1 MLLKFRMKLLL
12 FSILLLTGA
21 LQGCSGKL
29 PVADS
34 GPVFFPPLPNPPRIQ
49 YLTHIENSKE
59 FLGEKDK
66 FSMFVYGSTEQEQI
80 RRIQKPFGITTHN
93 GKIFVCDLGGSNVV
107 IVDPVN
113 KSFEYLKGNYS
124 VGKLMKPANMAIDN
138 EGNMYVADTMRRDVV
153 VYNAAGDYIASY
165 GKELGIKPVDV
176 EVDDKF
182 VYVLDMPSN
191 EIKVLDRKTGKYLKS
206 IGKADGKTE
215 GIALPTGMSLGPKGF
230 IYVSNAGSGRVL
242 KYDRDGHLLDAFG
255 EMGDAFGMFAR
266 PKGIAVDE
274 QERIYVVDGGHQNV
288 QMFNADHRL
297 LIFFGDPGLNPDLS
311 KGLMNLPT
319 DIAVTT
325 DNLEHYKQY
334 ADPSFELERLLFVVN
349 QYGPYKIA
357 VYGLGQLRNAAQI
370 SSGN

>member
-1 MLLKFRMKLLL
+1 MLSVSLAALL
-12 FSILLLTGA
+12 
-21 LQGCSGKL
+21 LQGCGGKV

-80 RRIQKPFGITTHN
+80 RRIQKPYGITTHG
-93 GKIFVCDLGGSNVV
+93 GKIYVCDLGGQNVL
-107 IVDPVN
+107 IIDPVN
-113 KSFEYLKGNYS
+113 KSFEPIKGNYS
-124 VGKLMKPANMAIDN
+124 LGKLMKPASLTIDD
-138 EGNMYVADTMRRDVV
+138 EGNMYVADTMRRDIV
-153 VYNAAGDYIASY
+153 VYNPAGEYIASY

-176 EVDDKF
+176 KVDEKF

-215 GIALPTGMSLGPKGF
+215 GISLPTAMAMGPKGHL
-230 IYVSNAGSGRVL
+230 YVSNSGSARIL

-266 PKGIAVDE
+266 PKGIAVDD

-297 LIFFGDPGLNPDLS
+297 LIFFGDPGLNPDLR
-311 KGLMNLPT
+311 KGLLNLPT

-334 ADPSFELERLLFVVN
+334 ADPSFELEKLLFVVN

-357 VYGLGQLRNAAQI
+357 VYGLGQLRNAGVAG
-370 SSGN
+370 SAN